1 MSTGADFFNPGW
13 EVEIGTSQGA
23 IEHRNIFRR
32 KIDPI
37 VNGITDMQ
45 KFSPVTE
52 ITAKKPTVTML
63 SHVWFAKDIKT
74 ALLAADIIVHQW
86 GFKEYHLDIYGALN
100 KAPIYSSECQEIIAT
115 KGLAPNV
122 TLRGTGDPG
131 FVLSQTWLFLNSSIS
146 EGLPLA
152 LGEAA
157 LTGAPVVCTDV
168 GASLRVLTHPESNE
182 RYSEIVAPNDALAL
196 ARAQINLLALLGQ
209 WTKYAEDPPDAPAPV
224 LPIEPTAA
232 DVERITARMYAKS
245 EQRRALGMLARTIVQ
260 TSFSGER
267 YLREHEQML
276 WVGKARREQLGVR
289 SAQQEPPAEELRE
302 LGAAAAALGG
312 GAPGRRTYA
321 EVVDAQL
328 EKMAH
333 PRSPWVGGGGAGG
346 GGRSGDERRDLRG
359 SPVGTSFT
367 SVYTD
372 GFSDV
377 ASTTPGSVAARNGPG
392 SYGGGGV
399 GVAGAGGA
407 GRDNNWEIA
416 PVRRGGESQKLTFQA
431 RVKERDAGRVSR
443 SNSHNRYVPSSLSE
457 VQNAYDMRRR

>member
-1 MSTGADFFNPGW
+1 
-13 EVEIGTSQGA
+13 
-23 IEHRNIFRR
+23 
-32 KIDPI
+32 

-86 GFKEYHLDIYGALN
+86 GFKEYQLDIYGALN

-182 RYSEIVAPNDALAL
+182 RFSEIVAPNDALSL

-209 WTKYAEDPPDAPAPV
+209 WTKYAEDPPDAPAPI
-224 LPIEPTAA
+224 LPINPTPA
-232 DVERITARMYAKS
+232 DVELITARMYAKS
-245 EQRRALGMLARTIVQ
+245 DQRRALGMLARTIVQ
-260 TSFSGER
+260 ESFSGER

-276 WVGKARREQLGVR
+276 WVGKARREQVGVR
-289 SAQQEPPAEELRE
+289 SAQQEPPAEELRA

-333 PRSPWVGGGGAGG
+333 PRAPWVGGGGGGGGAAGG
-346 GGRSGDERRDLRG
+346 GRGGEQRRDLSG

-367 SVYTD
+367 SMYTD

-377 ASTTPGSVAARNGPG
+377 ASTTPGSVVARNGPG
-392 SYGGGGV
+392 SYGGAGGGV
-399 GVAGAGGA
+399 GATGAGGVA
-407 GRDNNWEIA
+407 RENWDIA
-416 PVRRGGESQKLTFQA
+416 PVRRGGEPQKPSFQPRA
-431 RVKERDAGRVSR
+431 KEREVGRVSR